1 MLPSD
6 GDRSRLGLEVR
17 PVLWEPLQRPLELS
31 KQVGLVCRV
40 EKLKQQ
46 FQCC

>member
-1 MLPSD
+1 MLVSD
-6 GDRSRLGLEVR
+6 GDRPRVGLEVR
-17 PVLWEPLQRPLELS
+17 LVLWEPLKQPLKLS